1 MTVAIVLLVMMS
13 AYFSATETAF
23 SCLNKIRMKSRAESG
38 DHRAALAMDL
48 VEDYDRLI
56 STILIGNNIVNITA
70 STVGTVLFTKLYAA
84 YGPTVSTVV
93 LTLVVLIFGEISPKS
108 LAKEHAE
115 SFAMF
120 SAPIL
125 RVFLLVLR
133 PLNFLFSQWKRL
145 LNMIFHP
152 SEDQGI
158 AEEELITMVSEAE
171 NEGGLD
177 QHESQLI
184 RSAIEFGDL
193 EAGDIL
199 TPRVDIVAVEDTD
212 SMEEIAKIFAENGY
226 SRLPVYHEDIDNI
239 IGVIHEKD
247 FHAARYRGLT
257 SVKEMLGPMLY
268 TTGNTKISE
277 LLRILQREKAHMVIV
292 VDEYGGT
299 EGLVTL
305 EDIVEELVGEIWDE
319 HDEVIEEFKKQEDD
333 SYLIS
338 CSADLTDLFDLF
350 KIKGECDSNTISG
363 WVMEQIGRVPEE
375 GDRFVSDGLD
385 VTVTKVDH
393 RRVLEV
399 RVAVAAEAP
408 DDLLLVESWTTPEL
422 QQAHCQT
429 EIFGRLQELKAQYC
443 DSVQI
448 DKFND

>member
-1 MTVAIVLLVMMS
+1 MLAALAALIALS

-23 SCLNKIRMKSRAESG
+23 TSLNRIRLKTRADDG
-38 DHRAALAMDL
+38 DKRAARTLALAADF
-48 VEDYDRLI
+48 DRLL
-56 STILIGNNIVNITA
+56 STLLIGNNIVNNVATTIGA
-70 STVGTVLFTKLYAA
+70 VLFIHLIDEVT
-84 YGPTVSTVV
+84 GPTVSAIVLTVV
-93 LTLVVLIFGEISPKS
+93 ILIFGEVSPKS
-108 LAKEHAE
+108 LAKESPE
-115 SFAMF
+115 RFAMF
-120 SAPIL
+120 ATP
-125 RVFLLVLR
+125 LLGVLR
-133 PLNFLFSQWKRL
+133 TVLTPLNFLFTQWKRL
-145 LNMIFHP
+145 LSKVFRK
-152 SEDQGI
+152 SADGGI
-158 AEEELITMVSEAE
+158 TEEELVTLVDQAE
-171 NEGGLD
+171 SEGGLD
-177 QHESQLI
+177 QHESRLI
-184 RSAIEFGDL
+184 RAAIEFHDL
-193 EAGDIL
+193 EVEEIL

-319 HDEVIEEFKKQEDD
+319 HDEVIEEFKKQEDG

-393 RRVLEV
+393 RRVLEI
-399 RVAVAAEAP
+399 RVEV
-408 DDLLLVESWTTPEL
+408 LPEE
-422 QQAHCQT
+422 T
-429 EIFGRLQELKAQYC
+429 DNRK
-443 DSVQI
+443 
-448 DKFND
+448 

>member
-1 MTVAIVLLVMMS
+1 MIFPMDSSTISMTVAIVLLVMMS

-158 AEEELITMVSEAE
+158 TEEELITMVSEAE

-199 TPRVDIVAVEDTD
+199 TPRVDIVAVEDSAT
-212 SMEEIAKIFAENGY
+212 MEEIAATFAESGY
-226 SRLPVYHEDIDNI
+226 SRLPVYHKDVDDIV
-239 IGVIHEKD
+239 GVIHEKD
-247 FHAARYRGLT
+247 FNAARYRGQT
-257 SVKEMLGPMLY
+257 DISGCITPVHY
-268 TTGNTKISE
+268 TTANAELGA
-277 LLRILQREKAHMVIV
+277 LLRTLQKKKTHMAIV

-299 EGLVTL
+299 EGLLTM
-305 EDIVEELVGEIWDE
+305 EDILEELVGEIWDE
-319 HDEVIEEFKKQEDD
+319 HDEVVESFRKQADG
-333 SYLIS
+333 SFLVS
-338 CSADLTDLFDLF
+338 AGADLTDLYDLF
-350 KIKGECDSNTISG
+350 SIKGDCDASTVSG
-363 WVMEQIGRVPEE
+363 WVIDQLGRLPLV
-375 GDRFVSDGLD
+375 GDHFQAEGLD
-385 VTVTKVDH
+385 VTVTMVDH

-408 DDLLLVESWTTPEL
+408 ETAEG
-422 QQAHCQT
+422 A
-429 EIFGRLQELKAQYC
+429 AQH
-443 DSVQI
+443 
-448 DKFND
+448 

>member
-1 MTVAIVLLVMMS
+1 MLDSASIAMIVGLVFCVIMS
-13 AYFSATETAF
+13 GYFSATETAF
-23 SCLNKIRMKSRAESG
+23 TSLNRVRLKSWADGG
-38 DHRAALAMDL
+38 DQRAARTLAL
-48 VEDYDRLI
+48 AEDYDKLR
-56 STILIGNNIVNITA
+56 STLLIGNNIVNNVATTIGA
-70 STVGTVLFTKLYAA
+70 VLFIHLIDNVT
-84 YGPTVSTVV
+84 GPTVSAIVLTVV
-93 LTLVVLIFGEISPKS
+93 ILIFGEVSPKS
-108 LAKEHAE
+108 LAKESPE
-115 SFAMF
+115 RFAMF
-120 SAPIL
+120 ATPL
-125 RVFLLVLR
+125 LGVFRTVLT
-133 PLNFLFSQWKRL
+133 PLNFLFTQWKRL
-145 LNMIFHP
+145 LSKVFRK
-152 SEDQGI
+152 SADGGI
-158 AEEELITMVSEAE
+158 TEEELVTLVDQAE
-171 NEGGLD
+171 SEGGLD
-177 QHESQLI
+177 QHESRLI
-184 RSAIEFGDL
+184 RAAIEFHDL
-193 EAGDIL
+193 EVEEIL

-212 SMEEIAKIFAENGY
+212 SMEGIAKSFAENGY

-393 RRVLEV
+393 RRVLEI
-399 RVAVAAEAP
+399 RVEVLPEGTDNKKITETPPQAAPAG
-408 DDLLLVESWTTPEL
+408 
-422 QQAHCQT
+422 A
-429 EIFGRLQELKAQYC
+429 
-443 DSVQI
+443 
-448 DKFND
+448 